1 MMRLGSGDDNMGM
14 SGVVASTEG
23 ISIVVVEGGALVVG
37 GWCPREVVSR
47 V

>member
-14 SGVVASTEG
+14 SGVVASPEG
-23 ISIVVVEGGALVVG
+23 ISIFVEGGALVVV

-47 V
+47 E